1 MKVVFTLVRK
11 NLLDSRWLLVIC
23 SSALFGLCW
32 LFVYVAHR
40 IEVAI
45 GEATGGGRGPVGMLR
60 GLGGSSMD
68 FSSAAIE
75 MAFWNHPFVLLIFSI
90 WAIARGSI
98 AVAGE
103 IEKGT
108 MDLVLSRPVDRSAF
122 LASQVLTAVSGL
134 ALMAGAMVA
143 GNLIGSRYHTL
154 IAPAS
159 AATLVK
165 PALNL
170 LAFGWAIFG
179 YTFVLS
185 TLDIARWRPNLI
197 GSVATLAGFIA
208 LVVANIPQLEVEWLA
223 KFSIFKAY
231 DPVELVVKGESLA
244 FNAGVL
250 GLIGVIG
257 VGLGFVFFSRRD
269 LPAGS

>member
-1 MKVVFTLVRK
+1 MSVVLTLVRK
-11 NLLDSRWLLVIC
+11 NLLDSRWLLIIC
-23 SSALFGLCW
+23 GSSLFGLCW
-32 LFVYVAHR
+32 LFVFVAHR

-45 GEATGGGRGPVGMLR
+45 QTATRGPQGMLR

-68 FSSAAIE
+68 FSTAAIE

-90 WAIARGSI
+90 WAISRGSI

-108 MDLVLSRPVDRSAF
+108 MDLVLSRPVDRSSF
-122 LASQVLTAVSGL
+122 LLSQVLTAVAGL
-134 ALMAGAMVA
+134 VLMALAMMA
-143 GNLIGSRYHTL
+143 GNLVGSRYNTL
-154 IAPAS
+154 ISPAS
-159 AATLVK
+159 ATTLTK

-170 LAFGWAIFG
+170 VAFGWAIFG

-185 TLDIARWRPNLI
+185 TLDLVRWRPNLI
-197 GSVATLAGFIA
+197 ASVATLAGFIA
-208 LVVANIPQLEVEWLA
+208 LVLANIPQLDMKWLE

-231 DPVELVVKGESLA
+231 DPVEVVVKGETLA
-244 FNAGVL
+244 FNASVL
-250 GLIGVIG
+250 GIIGLVG
-257 VGLGFVFFSRRD
+257 VALGFVIFARRD

>member
-1 MKVVFTLVRK
+1 MSVVLILVRK

-45 GEATGGGRGPVGMLR
+45 QGATRAPMGMLR

-68 FSSAAIE
+68 YSTAAIE
-75 MAFWNHPFVLLIFSI
+75 MAFWNHPFVLLLFAI

-108 MDLVLSRPVDRSAF
+108 MDLVLSRPVERSAF
-122 LASQVLTAVSGL
+122 LASQVLTALAGL
-134 ALMAGAMVA
+134 VLMASAMVA
-143 GNLIGSRYHTL
+143 GTLVGSHYNTL

-159 AATLVK
+159 ALTLSK

-170 LAFGWAIFG
+170 MAFGWAIFG

-185 TLDIARWRPNLI
+185 TLDFARWRPNLI
-197 GSVATLAGFIA
+197 ASVATLAGFIA
-208 LVVANIPQLEVEWLA
+208 LVLANIPQLDMKWLE
-223 KFSIFKAY
+223 KLSIFKAY
-231 DPVELVVKGESLA
+231 DPVEAVVKGENLA
-244 FNAGVL
+244 FNAGL
-250 GLIGVIG
+250 LGIIGLIGV
-257 VGLGFVFFSRRD
+257 VLGFVIFARRD

>member
-1 MKVVFTLVRK
+1 
-11 NLLDSRWLLVIC
+11 
-23 SSALFGLCW
+23 
-32 LFVYVAHR
+32 
-40 IEVAI
+40 
-45 GEATGGGRGPVGMLR
+45 
-60 GLGGSSMD
+60 MD

-108 MDLVLSRPVDRSAF
+108 MDLVLSRPVQRSAF
-122 LASQVLTAVSGL
+122 LASQVLTAVLGL
-134 ALMAGAMVA
+134 TLMASAMVA
-143 GNLIGSRYHTL
+143 GNLIGSHYHTL
-154 IAPAS
+154 IDPATVS
-159 AATLVK
+159 TLAK

-170 LAFGWAIFG
+170 VVFGWAIFG

-208 LVVANIPQLEVEWLA
+208 LVLANIPQLELGWLA
-223 KFSIFKAY
+223 KVSIFKAY
-231 DPVELVVKGESLA
+231 DPVEVVVKGESLA
-244 FNAGVL
+244 FNVGVL
-250 GLIGVIG
+250 GLIGLIG
-257 VGLGFVFFSRRD
+257 VGLGFVIFARRD

>member
-1 MKVVFTLVRK
+1 MRIVLSLIRK
-11 NLLDSRWLLVIC
+11 NLLDSRWILAIC
-23 SSALFGLCW
+23 SLSLFGLCW

-45 GEATGGGRGPVGMLR
+45 QNATGTRSLGMLR

-68 FSSAAIE
+68 FSTAAIE

-90 WAIARGSI
+90 WAISRGSI

-108 MDLVLSRPVDRSAF
+108 MDLVLSRPVARSSF
-122 LASQVLTAVSGL
+122 LVSQVITALVGFL
-134 ALMAGAMVA
+134 LMAGSMMA
-143 GNLIGSRYHTL
+143 GNLVGSRLHTL
-154 IAPAS
+154 IEPATAS
-159 AATLVK
+159 TLTK

-170 LAFGWAIFG
+170 IAFGWAVFG
-179 YTFVLS
+179 YTFFLS
-185 TLDIARWRPNLI
+185 TLDFARWRPNLI

-208 LVVANIPQLEVEWLA
+208 LVLSAIPQLELKWLE

-231 DPVELVVKGESLA
+231 DPVEAVTKAENLA
-244 FNAGVL
+244 FNAGLL
-250 GLIGVIG
+250 GLIGAIG
-257 VGLGFVFFSRRD
+257 VVLGFVIFSRRD